1 MAANPL
7 RSIRQQTGRLS
18 RAVLLGCLA
27 CLAASSGCQL
37 TGRDGTV
44 SRNVMKC
51 RELSQIGIS
60 ALDRGDTPEAERLL
74 AEAVDTCAN
83 DPEAR
88 RYYAEALW
96 QGGSRDAALEQLGT
110 AVRLSTD
117 DAPLFVRLA
126 EMQLELGRLEPA
138 RENADRAVDLDPQ
151 SPQAWT
157 VRARIKEHTGQMR
170 DALADYHRALC
181 YEPNHSDTLLRVA
194 ELHRRLNEPQRAL
207 ATLQALRETYP
218 PGEEPPQV
226 MLLMGMASRALGRF
240 DEAAADFEL
249 ARQRG
254 DTSPDTLYLLADAQL
269 RAGHSAQAQQLL
281 DHLGAVAP
289 QHPGY
294 QQLAN
299 EIRLGRIPPAAN
311 ISR

>member
-1 MAANPL
+1 MAACW
-7 RSIRQQTGRLS
+7 I
-18 RAVLLGCLA
+18 GCLTLTA
-27 CLAASSGCQL
+27 GCQL

-51 RELSQIGIS
+51 RELSQVGIS

-74 AEAVDTCAN
+74 AEAVDTCGSDA
-83 DPEAR
+83 EAR

-96 QGGSRDAALEQLGT
+96 QRGARDAALEQLGT

-126 EMQLELGRLEPA
+126 EMQLELGRFEPA
-138 RENADRAVDLDPQ
+138 RENADRAVDLDPH
-151 SPQAWT
+151 STRAWV
-157 VRARIKEHTGQMR
+157 VRARIKEQTGRLR
-170 DALADYHRALC
+170 DALADYHRALSF
-181 YEPNHSDTLLRVA
+181 EPNDAETLLRVA
-194 ELHRRLNEPQRAL
+194 ELHRRLNEPRRAL
-207 ATLQALRETYP
+207 ATLQSLRETYP

-226 MLLMGMASRALGRF
+226 MLLMGMTAAALGRYE
-240 DEAAADFEL
+240 EAASDFDV

-254 DTSPDTLYLLADAQL
+254 DNSPDTLYLMADAQH

-281 DHLGAVAP
+281 DTLGAVAP

-294 QQLAN
+294 VRLAN
-299 EIRLGRIPPAAN
+299 ELRLGRGGPASN
-311 ISR
+311 IAR

>member
-1 MAANPL
+1 MSADPYRSHELLARGIPRSVAVYWTGLLVVAA
-7 RSIRQQTGRLS
+7 
-18 RAVLLGCLA
+18 
-27 CLAASSGCQL
+27 GCQL

-44 SRNVMKC
+44 SRNVMKS
-51 RELSQIGIS
+51 RELSQVGIS

-74 AEAVDTCAN
+74 AEAVDTCGS

-96 QGGSRDAALEQLGT
+96 QRGARDAALEQLGT

-138 RENADRAVDLDPQ
+138 RENADRAVDLDPH
-151 SPQAWT
+151 STSAWA
-157 VRARIKEHTGQMR
+157 VRARIKEQMGQPR
-170 DALADYHRALC
+170 DALSDYYRALA
-181 YEPNHSDTLLRVA
+181 YEPNQTDTLLRVA

-207 ATLQALRETYP
+207 ATLQSLRELYP
-218 PGEEPPQV
+218 PGEEPPRV
-226 MLLMGMASRALGRF
+226 MLLMGLAAGALGRF
-240 DEAAADFEL
+240 DEAVRDFEI

-254 DTSPDTLYLLADAQL
+254 DASPDALYLLADAQL
-269 RAGHSAQAQQLL
+269 RAGRPSQAQQLL
-281 DHLGAVAP
+281 DSLGAVAP

-294 QQLAN
+294 LRLTN
-299 EIRLGRIPPAAN
+299 ELRLGRSQPAAN
-311 ISR
+311 LAR